1 MRSIACV
8 MISFVCWYAGFHA
21 NQGDDYWMFRAGT
34 VIAGFGTLVASFV
47 LMILG
52 L

>member
-8 MISFVCWYAGFHA
+8 MISFVCWYIGFHS
-21 NQGDDYWMFRAGT
+21 NKKDYYTPFRFSL
-34 VIAGFGTLVASFV
+34 VITGIGMLVTSII
-47 LMILG
+47 LMAVG